1 MIPFVQVSRSTA
13 EVGEVMMS
21 TGSDVNLQNTPNLA
35 RLPLACKGLQ
45 EDRGA
50 NVKSDTHSPKK
61 AITKS
66 RYINNKLNEWIL
78 ITWGPND
85 KAAPQAIC

>member
-1 MIPFVQVSRSTA
+1 MIPVVQVSRSTA

-21 TGSDVNLQNTPNLA
+21 TGPDVNLNTSNLA
-35 RLPLACKGLQ
+35 GLPLTCKVLQ
-45 EDRGA
+45 ENRGA
-50 NVKSDTHSPKK
+50 NLNSDTHSPKK

-66 RYINNKLNEWIL
+66 RIINNKLNEWIL

-85 KAAPQAIC
+85 KAAPQANC